1 MVAFARKENKHVYSN
16 DTAVLGVSTAAVP
29 TVAGMVIWPN
39 LIVIILSGIFAV
51 LLTLFFVFKFRNRN
65 R

>member
-1 MVAFARKENKHVYSN
+1 MYSN

-39 LIVIILSGIFAV
+39 LIIIILSGIFAV